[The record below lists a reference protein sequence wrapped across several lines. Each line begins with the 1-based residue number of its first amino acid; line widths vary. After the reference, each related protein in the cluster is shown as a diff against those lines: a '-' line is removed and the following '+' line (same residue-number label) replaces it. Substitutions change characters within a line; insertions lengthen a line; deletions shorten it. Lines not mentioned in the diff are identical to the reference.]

1 MGMGCSHV
9 FTTVILKW
17 IIHPLTAAS
26 NSSQNVS
33 GVLTHT
39 QKASVNKGT
48 KETRKTPEVL
58 DSYK

>member
-9 FTTVILKW
+9 VTTVIIKL
-17 IIHPLTAAS
+17 IIHPLSAVS

-39 QKASVNKGT
+39 RKASVNKGT
-48 KETRKTPEVL
+48 KETRKPPEVL